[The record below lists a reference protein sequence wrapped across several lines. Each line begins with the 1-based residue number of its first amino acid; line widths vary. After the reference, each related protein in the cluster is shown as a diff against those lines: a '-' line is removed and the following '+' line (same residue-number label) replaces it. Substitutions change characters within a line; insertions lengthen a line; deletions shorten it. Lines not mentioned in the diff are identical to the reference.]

1 VASRA
6 LTSSFVDLATLD
18 PEADLADLE
27 PLAGIVGD
35 ARVVA
40 IGESTHYS
48 HEFYLLRHR
57 LARFLVERLGFD
69 AIAFESGFPE
79 AWQVDAWIKGGD
91 GDLADVAE
99 HGMTYMFGRCAEMR
113 DQLSWLRSVNEG
125 RQHPV
130 RFYGIDLPASCGSA
144 RPALRAVESYL
155 ARADPAVTPRLARL
169 RGLAASFADTDP
181 ANDAEAR
188 AALRAYCALPR
199 ADRDE
204 LTGLLA
210 DLSARFGAA
219 RLDYIERAGE
229 ADYDVARQQLL
240 VAIQLDAWIRDYAAA
255 AAGEHAFF
263 DVNIRD
269 AGMAQTT
276 EWILERADRLVIMAH
291 NLHIQR
297 TPYALS
303 WLGTGEEPDSAS
315 SLGHHL
321 SARLG
326 AEYLVLGTTFGG
338 GEVVGIEEGD
348 GDTRGWDVKD
358 VVKQIEPPGPDVID
372 GLLDAAAGGPGLVDL
387 RALSAEIRHQVE
399 AASRM
404 RCLDQV
410 IEVPV
415 LDAFDVLAHVPRV
428 SLWQSE
434 ATAVLLGE

>member
-1 VASRA
+1 MASRA
-6 LTSSFVDLATLD
+6 LTSSFVDLRTLD

-57 LARFLVERLGFD
+57 LARFLVERLGFA

-91 GDLADVAE
+91 GALADVAE

-125 RQHPV
+125 RQDPV
-130 RFYGIDLPASCGSA
+130 RFYGIDLPASCGSV
-144 RPALRAVESYL
+144 RPALRAVESFL
-155 ARADPAVTPRLARL
+155 DSADPAVTPRLARL
-169 RGLAASFADTDP
+169 RALAASSADTDP

-188 AALRAYCALPR
+188 AALGAYCALPK

-210 DLSARFGAA
+210 DLSARFDAA
-219 RLDYIERAGE
+219 RPDYIERAGE
-229 ADYDVARQQLL
+229 ADYEVARQQLR

-276 EWILERADRLVIMAH
+276 GWILERADKLVIMAH

-303 WLGTGEEPDSAS
+303 WLGTGEEPASAS

-338 GEVVGIEEGD
+338 GEVIGIEEGD

-358 VVKQIEPPGPDVID
+358 VVRQLEPPGPDVVD
-372 GLLDAAAGGPGLVDL
+372 GLLDAELRGPGLVDL
-387 RALSAEIRHQVE
+387 RALSAAARQEIGT
-399 AASRM
+399 ATRM
-404 RCLDQV
+404 RCLDQIIDV
-410 IEVPV
+410 RV
-415 LDAFDVLAHVPRV
+415 LDAFDVLVHVPRI
-428 SLWQSE
+428 SLWQSA
-434 ATAVLLGE
+434 ATAVLLAD